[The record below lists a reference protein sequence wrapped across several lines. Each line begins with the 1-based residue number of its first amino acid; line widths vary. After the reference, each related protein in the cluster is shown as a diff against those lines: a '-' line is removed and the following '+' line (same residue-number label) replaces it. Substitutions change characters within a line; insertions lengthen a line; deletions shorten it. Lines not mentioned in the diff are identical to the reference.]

1 MRLEGEMTQS
11 GQRIL
16 LQIIPSPLKYD
27 FFVRHS
33 IKGYSVMIYMVLV
46 SDKKDFEI
54 RQIRLLPYF

>member
-1 MRLEGEMTQS
+1 MRLEGEMTQPR
-11 GQRIL
+11 QRIL

-54 RQIRLLPYF
+54 RQ